1 MPVQNRRRAGW
12 LTVLAALFAG
22 GGSVAARAGDLP
34 ERAGAA
40 QSGPAQAANTQWADS
55 VTRALRARSHEDAAL
70 RAFGGD
76 AQAGAGVE
84 SAGGRPVQTGMASW
98 YGGHFHHRRTSSG
111 SMFDRAGLTAAHP
124 TAPIGS
130 KLRVTS
136 EETGR
141 SVVVTVNDR
150 GPYKKGR
157 IIDLSHAAAAQIGM
171 LGSGVA
177 HVRVETASASEV
189 AEAPENLG
197 LGVDELIIPQGHV
210 PTGHR
215 TKISHKSVAHTH
227 AGRRIAARR

>member
-12 LTVLAALFAG
+12 LTVLAALVAG
-22 GGSVAARAGDLP
+22 GGSVAAHAGELP
-34 ERAGAA
+34 EHSGATH
-40 QSGPAQAANTQWADS
+40 SSMPQAAGTAWADS
-55 VTRALRARSHEDAAL
+55 VSRALQARSHEDPAL
-70 RAFGGD
+70 SDFGG
-76 AQAGAGVE
+76 ATQGGAG
-84 SAGGRPVQTGMASW
+84 SAQHRPVQTGMASW
-98 YGGHFHHRRTSSG
+98 YGGRFHHRRTSSG
-111 SMFDRAGLTAAHP
+111 TPFDRASLTAAHP
-124 TAPIGS
+124 TAPLGS

-177 HVRVETASASEV
+177 HVRVETASAREV

-197 LGVDELIIPQGHV
+197 IGADDLIISPSHV
-210 PTGHR
+210 IAGPHV
-215 TKISHKSVAHTH
+215 KIRHGVITHTH
-227 AGRRIAARR
+227 AGRRIVARR